1 MSAWCIFFLCCRLHK
16 WTVIFHVFL
25 LCCTWDV
32 SFFKNEAPLDCI
44 NLLQKAGV
52 PQQHPMYLH
61 CFNGS
66 FRWLRLG
73 YPPFPFVRFWLS
85 PKALSPMGSHPDL
98 HHIFQDIAAWLI
110 LVETDAPLLW
120 IGDANPVTPFHISVM
135 YKWIAL
141 LRGKPLGVTLCGVMD
156 NYHTFYNIP
165 PPKPGREVL
174 T

>member
-1 MSAWCIFFLCCRLHK
+1 MSVWCIFLICCRLHK

-52 PQQHPMYLH
+52 PQEHPMYLH

-73 YPPFPFVRFWLS
+73 YPPFPFVHFGLS

-98 HHIFQDIAAWLI
+98 HHIDIII
-110 LVETDAPLLW
+110 LTIGHCRVADSCWNRCTFAMDRGCKSCYSIPHQCHVQVDRLAP
-120 IGDANPVTPFHISVM
+120 G
-135 YKWIAL
+135 
-141 LRGKPLGVTLCGVMD
+141 
-156 NYHTFYNIP
+156 
-165 PPKPGREVL
+165 
-174 T
+174 